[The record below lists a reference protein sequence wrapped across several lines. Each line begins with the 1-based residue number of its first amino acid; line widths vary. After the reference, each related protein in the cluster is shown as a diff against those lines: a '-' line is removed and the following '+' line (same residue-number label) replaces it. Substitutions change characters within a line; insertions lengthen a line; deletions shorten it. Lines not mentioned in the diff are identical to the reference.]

1 MQNLEIV
8 QLFVVYTK
16 KECHLIPLKIVEI
29 DGDPIMEH
37 SAAKVLI
44 YGHLVA
50 HQF

>member
-16 KECHLIPLKIVEI
+16 KECHLIPMKIVEI
-29 DGDPIMEH
+29 SGDRIMEH

>member
-16 KECHLIPLKIVEI
+16 RGCRLIPLKIVEI
-29 DGDPIMEH
+29 DGDPIMKH
-37 SAAKVLI
+37 SAAKVVI
-44 YGHLVA
+44 YGDLVA